1 MNQVVPPLAQG
12 TLDRDAPTRLD
23 EALLAE
29 AWYDPRARLLR
40 VRGAEIPVVGG
51 SRLVLTA
58 TTGDWT
64 PTAAAGPVGHVFLGR
79 IDGAPVFACAAAPG
93 DPAAPAVADNSPVSP
108 AEAAEW
114 HPIFEVAV
122 QLEETERELVAA
134 ASALL
139 RWHESA
145 EFSGAD
151 GSRTRPAQGGW
162 ARLDDHGREFFPRT
176 DPAVIVLIEH
186 DGRVLLGSNT
196 LWETGRF
203 SLLAGFV
210 EAGESLEQAA
220 RREVFEESGVRLGD
234 VNYVA
239 SQPWPF
245 PRSLMLG
252 FHAFLA
258 PGQDPEALDP
268 DVDEISELR
277 WFSRDELLSPPPG
290 ITLPGPLS
298 IARWML
304 DRWCEAGE

>member
-1 MNQVVPPLAQG
+1 MNQDVPPLAQG
-12 TLDRDAPTRLD
+12 SLDRDADTRLD
-23 EALLAE
+23 DARLAA
-29 AWYDPRARLLR
+29 AWRDPSARLLR
-40 VRGAEIPVVGG
+40 LRGAEIPIAADNTLA
-51 SRLVLTA
+51 LVPTA
-58 TTGDWT
+58 GDWT
-64 PTAAAGPVGHVFLGR
+64 PGTADGTVGHVFLGR
-79 IDGAPVFACAAAPG
+79 IDGAPIFACAAAPG
-93 DPAAPAVADNSPVSP
+93 ETTVTSSTP
-108 AEAAEW
+108 EFEW
-114 HPIFEVAV
+114 RPTFEVAV
-122 QLEETERELVAA
+122 KLDESERELVAA

-145 EFSGAD
+145 AFSGSD

-162 ARLDDHGREFFPRT
+162 ARLDSHGRELFPRT

-186 DGRVLLGSNT
+186 NDRVLLGSNA

-220 RREVFEESGVRLGD
+220 RREVFEESGVRLGE
-234 VNYVA
+234 VTYVT

-252 FHAFLA
+252 FKATLA
-258 PGQDPEALDP
+258 SGQDPSAFAADP
-268 DVDEISELR
+268 AEISELR
-277 WFSRDELLSPPPG
+277 WFTREELRTPPPG
-290 ITLPGPLS
+290 IMLPGALS